1 MKHKDSLGSRCFLS
15 NDSLTGEE
23 VSRALWFLPVVCI
36 RLRSS
41 TNLPRWALQVRRLGQ
56 EFPLQP
62 VEGGRAAACTPAI
75 RFRKKGA
82 GGKKGTP
89 GAVVHE
95 EGFKVAEGD
104 EVWTLPENSGP
115 STCMELK
122 KKSCD
127 GMNGEQ

>member
-23 VSRALWFLPVVCI
+23 VSRALWFLPAVCI
-36 RLRSS
+36 RPRGS
-41 TNLPRWALQVRRLGQ
+41 TNPPRWALQVRPLGQ

-62 VEGGRAAACTPAI
+62 VEGAGGCCSLHPCI
-75 RFRKKGA
+75 RFRKRGA

-95 EGFKVAEGD
+95 EGFKAAEAD
-104 EVWTLPENSGP
+104 KV
-115 STCMELK
+115 
-122 KKSCD
+122 
-127 GMNGEQ
+127 